1 MSRSTSRPV
10 IAGPSGSAL
19 DSLSSLLIA
28 GGDERLHLDPAT
40 GLNRYGCAPFPR
52 EGAVELGSCTIS
64 SISSLALE
72 ATEQAFQRLA
82 RAHARGALAPAAD
95 DAYEGLRADL
105 LAAFG
110 LDDLPGVQAV
120 FTPSGTDAE
129 LVPLVLAAGRARGR
143 ICNIVVG
150 PGEAGSGTVFAAG
163 GCHPND
169 VTPLRG
175 YRGARRA
182 ITGGLSARVGVRT
195 VALREADGTLRSPE
209 SLDDE
214 VETLTSAAVGAGE
227 MVIVHRIAHSK
238 TGVFAPSL
246 GCLRRLAD
254 RHGSQVMVVV
264 DAAQGRISA
273 STLRRHLASG
283 DLVLLTGS
291 KFYGGPPFSG
301 AVLVPGS
308 ASPAGRAPIPVPEGL
323 FDYLSA
329 GDLPRTWQGMRALCA
344 QRHNLGLLLR
354 WTAALSE
361 IRAYRAVPRAVQWEV
376 IAAFG
381 ASVRQRLQRSSR
393 VRLDAAQAMSFPGD
407 AEPQEALQTVFS
419 FSLHRR
425 EGGQDRSL
433 GVTELRQIARRL
445 SVETASWVRG
455 DIHPSAW
462 AALSPCFHVGQPV
475 GLSPAGADTPAVL
488 RVAIGATLVR
498 SMASDLRRGVRLED
512 RVQWLDAQ
520 LDALSAKMDA
530 LLDDKLVRSAEGG
543 LS

>member
-1 MSRSTSRPV
+1 MSSSISRPGL
-10 IAGPSGSAL
+10 AGPAGSAL

-64 SISSLALE
+64 SISPLALE

-95 DAYEGLRADL
+95 DAYEAVRTDL
-105 LAAFG
+105 LAALG
-110 LDDLPGVQAV
+110 IDDLPGVQAV
-120 FTPSGTDAE
+120 LTPSGTDAE

-169 VTPLRG
+169 ITPLRG
-175 YRGARRA
+175 HRGARRA
-182 ITGGLSARVGVRT
+182 IAGGLSARVSVRT
-195 VALREADGTLRSPE
+195 IAVREDDGTLRSPE
-209 SLDDE
+209 SLDHE
-214 VETLTSAAVGAGE
+214 VEALTRAAVGAGE
-227 MVIVHRIAHSK
+227 MVLVHRIAHSK
-238 TGVFAPSL
+238 TGVFAPRL
-246 GCLRRLAD
+246 GCLRRLTD

-283 DLVLLTGS
+283 DLVLFTGS

-308 ASPAGRAPIPVPEGL
+308 ASPAGGGPITAPEGL

-329 GDLPRTWQGMRALCA
+329 GDLPRAWQGMRALCP

-361 IRAYRAVPRAVQWEV
+361 IRAYRAVPLAMQWE
-376 IAAFG
+376 ILSAFG
-381 ASVRQRLQRSSR
+381 ASVRQRLQGSSH
-393 VRLDAAQAMSFPGD
+393 LTLEAAQEIACLDD

-419 FSLHRR
+419 FSLRRR
-425 EGGQDRSL
+425 EASHARSL
-433 GVTELRQIARRL
+433 GVTELRQLARRL
-445 SVETASWVRG
+445 SADTPSEARG
-455 DIHPSAW
+455 DIHPSAR
-462 AALSPCFHVGQPV
+462 AALSPSFHVGQPV
-475 GLSPAGADTPAVL
+475 GLGRAGTDAPAVL
-488 RVAIGATLVR
+488 RVAIGAPLVR
-498 SMASDLRRGVRLED
+498 SMASGLRGGARLED

-520 LDALSAKMDA
+520 LGALSARIDA
-530 LLDDKLVRSAEGG
+530 LLDDPRIRSAKAD